1 MIRKVRQRNMRA
13 KLSVFAMGAL
23 VASSSMVQGASALV
37 ESNTFYVKEGVET
50 VGQVDSSLGANAVWL
65 LGTGVDSNL
74 FSIDAD
80 GVLSLVVAKDFEA
93 VGADLDLQVDVTD
106 NNGGSYQRLNVVVT
120 DDFPVFTS
128 GTTGSTVEG
137 TTGTAYTAV
146 AADSTFALSGS
157 DDDAL
162 FAINATTGVL
172 TWAVAPDFETMASSA
187 TPASNVYTVTVE
199 ATSLTSGDT
208 ATDTVL
214 VTVTDDIPV
223 FTSGTTG
230 STVEGTTGTAYTA
243 VAADSTFALSG
254 SDDDALFAINA
265 TTGVLT
271 WNTAP
276 DFETPASAAT
286 PTSNVYTVTVEA
298 TSTNSSATADTAT
311 DTVLI
316 TVTDDFPVFTS
327 GTTGSTIENTTA
339 TGYTAAATNSTFAL
353 VAGNDAALFAINA
366 TTGVLTW
373 AVAPDFETP
382 ASAATPTSNV
392 YTVTVEATSTVTGEV
407 STKTVAVTVTNDAVS
422 NLQATPSMGGFQ
434 ISYSPSSETFVLYN
448 CEVRLAGS
456 SDGWISGS
464 SFSTRCAFGGLDN
477 NSSYE
482 IRIRALNM
490 NDFSYSETAS
500 LTASTLDATGPQGA
514 TGPTGATG
522 SQGATGPTGATG
534 SQGATGPTGATGP
547 SGTNGTNGAAGAKG
561 DTGATGARGAD
572 GVLVGFDGAVTT
584 LSKAQVKS
592 LSLKAVGATSV
603 KVNMYKKANESFA
616 TMQKRFVAV
625 KKAINKTNPKVRV
638 TATYRSKTTA
648 KACASKS
655 NRCAVVTFKR

>member
-1 MIRKVRQRNMRA
+1 VYTVTVEATSTVTGEVSTKT
-13 KLSVFAMGAL
+13 
-23 VASSSMVQGASALV
+23 VA
-37 ESNTFYVKEGVET
+37 
-50 VGQVDSSLGANAVWL
+50 
-65 LGTGVDSNL
+65 
-74 FSIDAD
+74 
-80 GVLSLVVAKDFEA
+80 
-93 VGADLDLQVDVTD
+93 VT
-106 NNGGSYQRLNVVVT
+106 VT
-120 DDFPVFTS
+120 DDLTPITS
-128 GTTGSTVEG
+128 GATGSTVENS
-137 TTGTAYTAV
+137 TATSYTA
-146 AADSTFALSGS
+146 AAVDSTFALSGS

-162 FAINATTGVL
+162 FTINAATGVL
-172 TWAVAPDFETMASSA
+172 TWAV
-187 TPASNVYTVTVE
+187 
-199 ATSLTSGDT
+199 
-208 ATDTVL
+208 
-214 VTVTDDIPV
+214 
-223 FTSGTTG
+223 
-230 STVEGTTGTAYTA
+230 
-243 VAADSTFALSG
+243 
-254 SDDDALFAINA
+254 
-265 TTGVLT
+265 
-271 WNTAP
+271 AP

-298 TSTNSSATADTAT
+298 TSTVTGEISSKAVA
-311 DTVLI
+311 I

-534 SQGATGPTGATGP
+534 SQGATGPTGATGSQGATGPTGATGP

>member
-1 MIRKVRQRNMRA
+1 VNTQHKGVSEMIRKVRQRNMRA

-120 DDFPVFTS
+120 DDF
-128 GTTGSTVEG
+128 
-137 TTGTAYTAV
+137 
-146 AADSTFALSGS
+146 
-157 DDDAL
+157 
-162 FAINATTGVL
+162 
-172 TWAVAPDFETMASSA
+172 
-187 TPASNVYTVTVE
+187 
-199 ATSLTSGDT
+199 
-208 ATDTVL
+208 
-214 VTVTDDIPV
+214 PV

>member
-1 MIRKVRQRNMRA
+1 
-13 KLSVFAMGAL
+13 
-23 VASSSMVQGASALV
+23 
-37 ESNTFYVKEGVET
+37 
-50 VGQVDSSLGANAVWL
+50 
-65 LGTGVDSNL
+65 
-74 FSIDAD
+74 
-80 GVLSLVVAKDFEA
+80 
-93 VGADLDLQVDVTD
+93 
-106 NNGGSYQRLNVVVT
+106 
-120 DDFPVFTS
+120 
-128 GTTGSTVEG
+128 
-137 TTGTAYTAV
+137 
-146 AADSTFALSGS
+146 
-157 DDDAL
+157 
-162 FAINATTGVL
+162 
-172 TWAVAPDFETMASSA
+172 
-187 TPASNVYTVTVE
+187 
-199 ATSLTSGDT
+199 
-208 ATDTVL
+208 
-214 VTVTDDIPV
+214 
-223 FTSGTTG
+223 
-230 STVEGTTGTAYTA
+230 
-243 VAADSTFALSG
+243 
-254 SDDDALFAINA
+254 
-265 TTGVLT
+265 
-271 WNTAP
+271 
-276 DFETPASAAT
+276 
-286 PTSNVYTVTVEA
+286 
-298 TSTNSSATADTAT
+298 
-311 DTVLI
+311 
-316 TVTDDFPVFTS
+316 
-327 GTTGSTIENTTA
+327 
-339 TGYTAAATNSTFAL
+339 
-353 VAGNDAALFAINA
+353 
-366 TTGVLTW
+366 
-373 AVAPDFETP
+373 
-382 ASAATPTSNV
+382 
-392 YTVTVEATSTVTGEV
+392 
-407 STKTVAVTVTNDAVS
+407 
-422 NLQATPSMGGFQ
+422 MGGFQ

-500 LTASTLDATGPQGA
+500 LTASTLDATGSQGA

>member
-172 TWAVAPDFETMASSA
+172 TW
-187 TPASNVYTVTVE
+187 
-199 ATSLTSGDT
+199 
-208 ATDTVL
+208 
-214 VTVTDDIPV
+214 
-223 FTSGTTG
+223 
-230 STVEGTTGTAYTA
+230 
-243 VAADSTFALSG
+243 
-254 SDDDALFAINA
+254 
-265 TTGVLT
+265 
-271 WNTAP
+271 NTAP

-298 TSTNSSATADTAT
+298 TSTVTGEISSKAVA
-311 DTVLI
+311 I

-534 SQGATGPTGATGP
+534 P